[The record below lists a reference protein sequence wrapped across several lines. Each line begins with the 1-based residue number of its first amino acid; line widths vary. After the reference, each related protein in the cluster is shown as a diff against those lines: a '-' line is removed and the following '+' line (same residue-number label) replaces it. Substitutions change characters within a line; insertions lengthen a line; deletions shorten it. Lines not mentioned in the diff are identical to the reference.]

1 MTAPTTS
8 PNGAPGIDSTPGIDI
23 VFSTSPW
30 VVDAIFDDRTLKLI
44 GSLHRRFWDRRRK
57 MLQSRALRGDDG
69 LGVDL
74 TDAAYGEVVADLR
87 SVETDWDGRLE
98 QFLALRTELLTI
110 ASVGADSAASVP
122 TVRVRGWGETEAG
135 VLVDGRAVPG
145 CVFDIVIAM
154 TQGAEIMRE
163 GQQAFVIDMPEAA
176 DDQESKLWADLFC
189 LAEDRL
195 GIERGTVVVVA
206 CCDPETQVPEALV
219 VA

>member
-57 MLQSRALRGDDG
+57 MLLSQALRGDDG
-69 LGVDL
+69 LRVDL
-74 TDAAYGEVVADLR
+74 SAAYGDVVADLR
-87 SVETDWDGRLE
+87 SVETDWVGRLE

-135 VLVDGRAVPG
+135 ILVDGRAVPG

-154 TQGAEIMRE
+154 TQGAELLRAN
-163 GQQAFVIDMPEAA
+163 QQAFVIDVPEAA
-176 DDQESKLWADLFC
+176 DDQESKLWADLVC

-206 CCDPETQVPEALV
+206 CCDPETQAPEALA